1 MEDPRFKEGFKK
13 YLDNVCNNSYM
24 FEVSKCCGYSEIV
37 PAFKN
42 ATCGDL
48 YRNIMCQFEIKQEN
62 KIRVFATDASNNT
75 MVIQNDKTPIRN
87 IILENAI
94 FFKPIYPIPTSVVYK
109 IVYKFEA
116 EEINCGCCSCNSQK

>member
-1 MEDPRFKEGFKK
+1 MEDPRFKQGFKK

-42 ATCGDL
+42 ATCEDL

-62 KIRVFATDASNNT
+62 KIRVFARDASNNT

-109 IVYKFEA
+109 IAYEI
-116 EEINCGCCSCNSQK
+116 EEINCVCCSCNSQK